1 MNLDFTEEQEMLRD
15 TVAGICG
22 EHSSIEA
29 VRALEDDPVGYT
41 QEFWKQLT
49 DLGLLGLTISEEYG
63 GSGLSL
69 LEAAVVYEQFGR
81 ALAPSPHFASSI
93 MSAGVLAMAGSDDQK
108 SALLPRIAAG
118 EAIVVPAWLE
128 PGNGCGIE
136 GVRMR
141 ADNGGDEYVLSGT
154 KRHVPFANSATH
166 FVVPARSDD
175 DGDGVGL
182 FLVDA
187 SASGIS
193 SEQRLTLA
201 SDCQYQVS
209 FDNVRV
215 SASDRI
221 GEPGAGWKIWDE
233 MMHQGIILLAAQA
246 MGGAQR
252 ALELTVQ
259 YSLDRHQFGKPLGA
273 FQALAH
279 DMADSQ
285 TAIDGGRTLAYEA
298 AWSVAN
304 GRPVDRLAPMSKLFA
319 CQAYRDVTATC
330 VQIHGGMGFTIEYDI
345 QLFFRRAKQL
355 QISWWDTSYLEDLV
369 AASVLEGN

>member
-1 MNLDFTEEQEMLRD
+1 MNLDFSEEQEMLRD

-41 QEFWKQLT
+41 KEFWKQLT
-49 DLGLLGLTISEEYG
+49 DLGLLGLTISEEHG

-81 ALAPSPHFASSI
+81 TLAPSPHFASSI
-93 MSAGVLAMAGSDDQK
+93 MSAGVLAAAGSDQQQ
-108 SALLPRIAAG
+108 SALLPKIATG

-136 GVRMR
+136 GVRMK
-141 ADNGGDEYVLSGT
+141 AEKGGDEYVLSGT
-154 KRHVPFANSATH
+154 KRHVAFANSATH
-166 FVVPARSDD
+166 FIVLARSAD
-175 DGDGVGL
+175 DGDGLGL

-187 SASGIS
+187 TASGIS

-221 GEPGAGWKIWDE
+221 GAAGEGWAVWNDL
-233 MMHQGIILLAAQA
+233 MHQGIILLAAQA

-252 ALELTVQ
+252 ALEITVQ

-304 GRPVDRLAPMSKLFA
+304 GRAVDRLAPMSKLFA

>member
-1 MNLDFTEEQEMLRD
+1 MNLDFSEEQEMLRD

-41 QEFWKQLT
+41 KEFWKQLT
-49 DLGLLGLTISEEYG
+49 DLGLLGLTISEEHG

-81 ALAPSPHFASSI
+81 TLAPSPHFASSI
-93 MSAGVLAMAGSDDQK
+93 MSAGVLAAAGSDQQK
-108 SALLPRIAAG
+108 SALLPKIATG

-136 GVRMR
+136 GVRMK
-141 ADNGGDEYVLSGT
+141 AEKGGDEYVLSGT
-154 KRHVPFANSATH
+154 KRHVAFANSATH
-166 FVVPARSDD
+166 FIVLARSAD
-175 DGDGVGL
+175 DGDGLGL

-187 SASGIS
+187 TASGIS

-221 GEPGAGWKIWDE
+221 GAAGEGWAVWNE

-252 ALELTVQ
+252 ALEITVQ

-304 GRPVDRLAPMSKLFA
+304 GRAVDRLAPMSKLFA